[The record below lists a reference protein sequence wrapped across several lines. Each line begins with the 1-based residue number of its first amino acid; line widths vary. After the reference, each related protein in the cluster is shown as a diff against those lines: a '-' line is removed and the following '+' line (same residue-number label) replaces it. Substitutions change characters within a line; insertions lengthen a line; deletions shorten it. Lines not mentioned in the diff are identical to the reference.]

1 MKDQTARTGTSRY
14 NWRRYLALGLK
25 QLSRRIDHKEVV
37 QHVREEGALSGRYIF
52 MIITSCAIATLGLL
66 LSSPAVIIGAMLIS
80 PLMGPIMQMGFSL
93 PILELASLRR
103 SVVTLFWGTVVAVAV
118 AFLIVHLSPLK
129 AATPEILARIRPNF
143 LDLLVAIFSGLA
155 GGYAVIHRKGE
166 TIVGVAIAT
175 ALMPPLAVTGYGL
188 AVGSLTAA
196 GGAFL
201 LFMTNL
207 LAIAL
212 TVTVLARIYGFGS
225 EHSPRHTLWQSGL
238 IFLVFAALSVPLG
251 FALRDI
257 AFETNV
263 RNTVRAS
270 LLDPFDGT
278 QARLSDIAF
287 TFGSGRDVGVSAT
300 VLTRKLNPQADAVLT
315 ASVSERIGRPVVISL
330 DQVLIDDDGSS
341 QAAEILQIA
350 ESTLAAP
357 LRAELSALK
366 ATNRLRQTET
376 DLRRSV
382 PLTLTAADINAETR
396 QALFLAA
403 PDDAYGLSAYRR
415 MEASLAGTFPD
426 WEVRIMPPVAGLPA
440 IPFETGLDTLSDA
453 AAEQVDTAA
462 WALERWNVGK
472 VEVIGYS
479 PTAAA
484 TLRIDPDALY
494 VRRSETV
501 ARRLRDGG
509 LEAISATEYR
519 ANAAGD
525 VSAGAPAGTD
535 MVSIRPGR

>member
-1 MKDQTARTGTSRY
+1 MKDQTARTGTSRH

-52 MIITSCAIATLGLL
+52 MIVTSCAIATLGLL

-188 AVGSLTAA
+188 AVGSLNAA

-212 TVTVLARIYGFGS
+212 TVTVLARIYRFGS

-287 TFGSGRDVGVSAT
+287 TFGPGRDVGVSAT
-300 VLTRKLNPQADAVLT
+300 VLTRKLNPQADTLLT
-315 ASVSERIGRPVVISL
+315 ASVSERIGRPVTISL

-366 ATNRLRQTET
+366 ATNRMRQTET

-396 QALFLAA
+396 RALFLAA
-403 PDDAYGLSAYRR
+403 PDAAYGLSAYRR
-415 MEASLAGTFPD
+415 MEASLADTFPD
-426 WEVRIMPPVAGLPA
+426 WEIRIMPPVAGLPA
-440 IPFETGLDTLSDA
+440 ILFETGLDTLSDTP
-453 AAEQVDTAA
+453 AEQVDTAA
-462 WALERWNVGK
+462 WALQRWNVEK

-484 TLRIDPDALY
+484 ALRVDADALY
-494 VRRSETV
+494 VRRSQAV
-501 ARRLRDGG
+501 ARRLRDRG

-519 ANAAGD
+519 ASSAAEA
-525 VSAGAPAGTD
+525 SAGAPARTD
-535 MVSIRPGR
+535 MVSIRPSR